1 MRHEAKKIAQI
12 VSEILTLFLLNGAEI
27 IDIKVNTKIS
37 TNERNTEI
45 IIIQYECDYEE
56 EFIQKIEYN
65 LNTQRQ
71 YEIEGY
77 YWQLVGEDDS
87 SDELHLVGAMV
98 DEANVTKKGKDL
110 HIQLLRK
117 S

>member
-12 VSEILTLFLLNGAEI
+12 VSEILTLFLLNGAEN

-37 TNERNTEI
+37 TDGRNTEI

-65 LNTQRQ
+65 LKTQRQ

-98 DEANVTKKGKDL
+98 DKANVSKEGKDL

-117 S
+117 E

>member
-1 MRHEAKKIAQI
+1 MIHEAKKIAQI
-12 VSEILTLFLLNGAEI
+12 VSEILTLFLLNRAEN
-27 IDIKVNTKIS
+27 IDIKVNTKII
-37 TNERNTEI
+37 TNEQNTEI
-45 IIIQYECDYEE
+45 IITQHECDYDD

-87 SDELHLVGAMV
+87 GDELHLVGAMV
-98 DEANVTKKGKDL
+98 DKANVSKDGKDL

-117 S
+117 A

>member
-1 MRHEAKKIAQI
+1 MRHEARKIAQI
-12 VSEILTLFLLNGAEI
+12 VSEILTLFLINGAEN
-27 IDIKVNTKIS
+27 IDIKVNTKVS
-37 TNERNTEI
+37 TNGQNTEI
-45 IIIQYECDYEE
+45 VIIQYECDFDE
-56 EFIQKIEYN
+56 EFIQKIQYN
-65 LNTQRQ
+65 LDTQRQ

-98 DEANVTKKGKDL
+98 DKANVTKNGKDL

-117 S
+117 A

>member
-12 VSEILTLFLLNGAEI
+12 VSEILTLFLLNGAEN
-27 IDIKVNTKIS
+27 IDIKVNTKVLK
-37 TNERNTEI
+37 NEQSTEI
-45 IIIQYECDYEE
+45 IIIQYECNYEE
-56 EFIQKIEYN
+56 EFIEKIKYN

-87 SDELHLVGAMV
+87 GDELHLVGAMV
-98 DEANVTKKGKDL
+98 DEANVRKKGKDL

-117 S
+117 A

>member
-12 VSEILTLFLLNGAEI
+12 VSEMLTLFLLNGAEN
-27 IDIKVNTKIS
+27 IDIKVNTKVS
-37 TNERNTEI
+37 QNEQNTEI
-45 IIIQYECDYEE
+45 IIIQYECNYEE
-56 EFIQKIEYN
+56 EFIQKMKYN
-65 LNTQRQ
+65 LSTQRQ

-87 SDELHLVGAMV
+87 GDELHLVGAMV
-98 DEANVTKKGKDL
+98 DKANVTKKGNDL

-117 S
+117 A

>member
-12 VSEILTLFLLNGAEI
+12 VSEILTLFLLNGAEN

>member
-12 VSEILTLFLLNGAEI
+12 VSEILTLFLLNGAEN
-27 IDIKVNTKIS
+27 IDIKVNTKI
-37 TNERNTEI
+37 TADGQNTEI
-45 IIIQYECDYEE
+45 ILIQYECDYED
-56 EFIQKIEYN
+56 EFIQKIKYN

-87 SDELHLVGAMV
+87 GDELHLVGAMV
-98 DEANVTKKGKDL
+98 DKANVTKKGKNL

-117 S
+117 G

>member
-12 VSEILTLFLLNGAEI
+12 VSEMLTLFLLNGAEN
-27 IDIKVNTKIS
+27 IDIKLKTKS
-37 TNERNTEI
+37 SQNNQNTEI
-45 IIIQYECDYEE
+45 MMIQYDCNYDE
-56 EFIQKIEYN
+56 EFILKMKHN

-71 YEIEGY
+71 NEIEGY

-87 SDELHLVGAMV
+87 GDELHLVGAMV
-98 DEANVTKKGKDL
+98 DKANVTKKGKDL

-117 S
+117 A

>member
-12 VSEILTLFLLNGAEI
+12 VSEILTLFLLNGAEN
-27 IDIKVNTKIS
+27 IDIKVNTKVS
-37 TNERNTEI
+37 PNEQNTEI
-45 IIIQYECDYEE
+45 IIIQYECEYEE
-56 EFIQKIEYN
+56 EFIQKMKYN

-87 SDELHLVGAMV
+87 GDELHLVGAMV
-98 DEANVTKKGKDL
+98 DKANVTKIGKEL
-110 HIQLLRK
+110 HIQLFRK
-117 S
+117 A

>member
-12 VSEILTLFLLNGAEI
+12 VSEILTLFLLNGAEN
-27 IDIKVNTKIS
+27 IDIKVKTKVS
-37 TNERNTEI
+37 QKDQNTEI
-45 IIIQYECDYEE
+45 MIIQYECNYDEA
-56 EFIQKIEYN
+56 FIEKIKYS

-87 SDELHLVGAMV
+87 GDELHLVGAMV
-98 DEANVTKKGKDL
+98 DKSNVAIKGKDL

-117 S
+117 A

>member
-1 MRHEAKKIAQI
+1 MIHEAKKIAQI
-12 VSEILTLFLLNGAEI
+12 VSEILTLFLLNGAEN

-37 TNERNTEI
+37 TNGQNTEI

-98 DEANVTKKGKDL
+98 DKANVSKKGKDL

-117 S
+117 A

>member
-1 MRHEAKKIAQI
+1 MIHEAKKIAQI
-12 VSEILTLFLLNGAEI
+12 VSEILTLFLLNGAEN

-37 TNERNTEI
+37 TNGRNTEI

-56 EFIQKIEYN
+56 EFIEKIKYN

-98 DEANVTKKGKDL
+98 DKANVSKEGTDL

-117 S
+117 A